1 MKALIV
7 AGEASG
13 DLYGAKLASGLVQ
26 RIPNLSVSGMGGDQ
40 MSLSGVEI
48 LYHHREVSVV
58 GVFEVVSK
66 LRHLKEASQRLKDW
80 VLRNKPELAILID
93 FPDFNFRLARFLK
106 AQKIRIFYYI
116 SPQLWAWR
124 KNRIFFL
131 RDHVDLM
138 ICILPFEEMLYKGAG
153 VPVVYTGHPLVEMVQ
168 RELAVQPSYPR
179 SGRPLIGIMPGS
191 RDIEVRR
198 HLAVLTETV
207 HRMRKEIELDSLVVC
222 APSLQLEKHEL
233 PAGAVLITENRY
245 AAMKACDLMLVA
257 SGTSTLEAAILGT
270 ALFIVYRVGD
280 LSWQLGK
287 LLVRVPYYG
296 LVNWI
301 IGKKCIPEY
310 IQGRMNSELLA
321 ADGIAFLK
329 DQSGQARMKRELA
342 EIVAALGP
350 PGAIERAVDA
360 ILTRLPY

>member
-1 MKALIV
+1 
-7 AGEASG
+7 
-13 DLYGAKLASGLVQ
+13 
-26 RIPNLSVSGMGGDQ
+26 MGGDQ
-40 MSLSGVEI
+40 MSLAGVEI

-58 GVFEVVSK
+58 GVFEVASK
-66 LRHLKEASQRLKDW
+66 LQHLKKASQRLKDW
-80 VLRNKPELAILID
+80 VLQNKPEFAILID

-131 RDHVDLM
+131 KDHIDLM
-138 ICILPFEEMLYKGAG
+138 ICILPFEEMLYKNAG

-168 RELAVQPSYPR
+168 QELATQPSYRR
-179 SGRPLIGIMPGS
+179 SSRPLIGIMPGS

-198 HLAVLTETV
+198 HLPVLTETV
-207 HRMRKEIELDSLVVC
+207 QRMSKEMELDSLTVC
-222 APSLQLEKHEL
+222 APSLQLEKQEL
-233 PAGAVLITENRY
+233 ATGAVLIKDNRY

-270 ALFIVYRVGD
+270 PLFIVYRVGD

-301 IGKKCIPEY
+301 IGRKSIPEY
-310 IQGRMNSELLA
+310 MQSQMNSELLA

-329 DQSGQARMKRELA
+329 DQPGQAKMKRELA
-342 EIVAALGP
+342 EIVAALGL
-350 PGAIERAVDA
+350 PGAIERAVNA
-360 ILTRLPY
+360 ILARLPH